1 MRLYLDLSQFLLLA
15 VIVTDSV
22 VLSATICDTN
32 GYPDLQQGQCTT
44 LSKTP
49 VRNDSNLGVDG
60 WGYEC
65 PLGLF
70 CIPASWQVQW
80 FVGTYRFDSG
90 GFFRSSLSTPPTY
103 QGLGLYVRDKGSQ
116 PPGFEIHPEDGRLIV
131 IVDANRPFTLG
142 CKVVLCKKDPT
153 YGPVTEKPSTTERST
168 TEYVVSTQAP
178 IPTTKRRTTRSEP
191 QTTVR
196 PTTRPTTTVSPT
208 TRPTTTVRPTT
219 KPIPHPT
226 QKPVPPARPK
236 PITRKHTS
244 ITQALVKFST
254 SSPTTLFPGPDNAD
268 DTVAA
273 TAEMQ
278 TSHAVTIAVSVA
290 VTIFVVT
297 LIALAVLYHYGFL
310 GRSAILDLY
319 AERLRARFS
328 SRDQETFRTTAE
340 SEPLRTTSSPA
351 S

>member
-15 VIVTDSV
+15 VVTDSV

-65 PLGLF
+65 PLGLI
-70 CIPASWQVQW
+70 CIPASWQVKW
-80 FVGTYRFDSG
+80 YIGAYYMDMG
-90 GFFRSSLSTPPTY
+90 GYFRSSLTKPPTF
-103 QGLGLYVRDKGSQ
+103 QGLSMYVKDKNNAR
-116 PPGFEIHPEDGRLIV
+116 PDGFAIKDEDGRLIV
-131 IVDANRPFTLG
+131 TVDANRPFTLG
-142 CKVVLCKKDPT
+142 CKVTVCKREPD
-153 YGPVTEKPSTTERST
+153 YGPATEEPTTAERST
-168 TEYVVSTQAP
+168 TEPVP
-178 IPTTKRRTTRSEP
+178 IPTTQRITTRSEP
-191 QTTVR
+191 QTTAR

-208 TRPTTTVRPTT
+208 TRPTTTVRSTT

-236 PITRKHTS
+236 PTTRKHTS

-278 TSHAVTIAVSVA
+278 TSHTVTIAVSVV
-290 VTIFVVT
+290 VTIFIVT

-328 SRDQETFRTTAE
+328 SRDPETFRPTGE

>member
-22 VLSATICDTN
+22 VFSMICDTN
-32 GYPDLQQGQCTT
+32 AYSDLPQGNCKI

-65 PLGLF
+65 QLGDI
-70 CIPASWQVQW
+70 CIPASWQVKWYIGLYQMD
-80 FVGTYRFDSG
+80 TG
-90 GFFRSSLSTPPTY
+90 GFFRSSLTKPPTF
-103 QGLGLYVRDKGSQ
+103 QGLSMYVKDKTNAR
-116 PPGFEIHPEDGRLIV
+116 PDGFAIKDEDGRLIV
-131 IVDANRPFTLG
+131 TVAADRPFTLG
-142 CKVVLCKKDPT
+142 CKVTVCKREPD
-153 YGPVTEKPSTTERST
+153 YGPATEEPTTAERST
-168 TEYVVSTQAP
+168 TEPVP
-178 IPTTKRRTTRSEP
+178 IPTTQRITTRSEP
-191 QTTVR
+191 QTTTR

-208 TRPTTTVRPTT
+208 TRPTTTVRSTT

-236 PITRKHTS
+236 PTTRKHTS

-278 TSHAVTIAVSVA
+278 TSHTVTIAVSVV
-290 VTIFVVT
+290 VTIFIVT

-328 SRDQETFRTTAE
+328 SRDPETFRPTGE

>member
-1 MRLYLDLSQFLLLA
+1 MRLYLNLSSFFMLS
-15 VIVTDSV
+15 VPV

-49 VRNDSNLGVDG
+49 VRNDSHLSTNG

-65 PLGLF
+65 PLGSF

-90 GFFRSSLSTPPTY
+90 GFFRSSLSSPPTY

-116 PPGFEIHPEDGRLIV
+116 PPGFEIHPEDGRLLV
-131 IVDANRPFTLG
+131 LVDANRPFTLG
-142 CKVVLCKKDPT
+142 CKVILCKKDPT

-208 TRPTTTVRPTT
+208 TRPTTTVRPTK
-219 KPIPHPT
+219 KPTPRPT
-226 QKPVPPARPK
+226 QKPVPSAHPK

-244 ITQALVKFST
+244 TTQALARFST
-254 SSPTTLFPGPDNAD
+254 SSPTTHFPDNAD

-273 TAEMQ
+273 AAEMQ
-278 TSHAVTIAVSVA
+278 TSHTVTITVSVA
-290 VTIFVVT
+290 VTIFIVT

-319 AERLRARFS
+319 AERLRARFGP
-328 SRDQETFRTTAE
+328 RDPETFRPTGE